1 MNHDIHPSTSLWW
14 GHRASLSPRNSSHHL
29 LLGLWACHPL
39 SLAENTPFLSAGPK
53 LLLCLPQGPAHSK
66 CTLQG
71 FCMSKTD
78 QFTPIPSCGHTATS
92 PGLHPPF
99 SFQPPGFGS
108 SCPEGSGC
116 ANHLH
121 CPGGRW
127 DWWESGLDNLGG
139 GYEQEEVW
147 TSLSR
152 WM

>member
-14 GHRASLSPRNSSHHL
+14 GHRAPLNPCNGSHHL

-39 SLAENTPFLSAGPK
+39 PLAENTPFLSTGPK
-53 LLLCLPQGPAHSK
+53 LLLRLPQGPATASAHCRFLHEQNRSIYTNPK
-66 CTLQG
+66 LRSRRPQVLACTL
-71 FCMSKTD
+71 
-78 QFTPIPSCGHTATS
+78 HA
-92 PGLHPPF
+92 PF

-116 ANHLH
+116 AHHLH

-139 GYEQEEVW
+139 
-147 TSLSR
+147 R
-152 WM
+152 